1 MVVGNGLI
9 ANSFSKFNYD
19 DSILIF
25 ASGISDSTCKDNSK
39 FLREKELITCQD
51 KNMKFVYFSTY
62 SLSDGSERNNYLLH
76 KIEMEYL
83 IESTFE
89 NWIILRLPTVVG
101 HGGNKNNFFNYMSN
115 KLINNEPICVFDNTY
130 RSLIDVDDI
139 LPITEEIIKS
149 MNNIKIDVSFDNQML
164 VSEIVSIMTQKIESK
179 SDIFISYGNTNSPI
193 DNNIFKSI
201 CKNFNN
207 YNSPEYNN
215 KIIKKY
221 LKV

>member
-1 MVVGNGLI
+1 
-9 ANSFSKFNYD
+9 
-19 DSILIF
+19 
-25 ASGISDSTCKDNSK
+25 
-39 FLREKELITCQD
+39 
-51 KNMKFVYFSTY
+51 
-62 SLSDGSERNNYLLH
+62 
-76 KIEMEYL
+76 
-83 IESTFE
+83 
-89 NWIILRLPTVVG
+89 
-101 HGGNKNNFFNYMSN
+101 
-115 KLINNEPICVFDNTY
+115 
-130 RSLIDVDDI
+130 
-139 LPITEEIIKS
+139 

-179 SDIFISYGNTNSPI
+179 SDIFISYDNTNLPI